1 MKIIDRICMGR
12 LVSMLLAFLVTIVR
26 LLIPQSDKKTP
37 RKRLLPRNKK
47 TDE

>member
-1 MKIIDRICMGR
+1 MGR

>member
-12 LVSMLLAFLVTIVR
+12 LVSMLLAFLVTILI
-26 LLIPQSDKKTP
+26 LLIPESNKKTP
-37 RKRLLPRNKK
+37 RKRLFPRNKK